1 MKRLLNYLLTLALGL
16 TFAIPSIAYATANA
30 RPEADQI
37 TEVQF
42 LDLDLDSSDEDDDE
56 ANIDSDDATGNQI
69 ERVEIPTKQFAVTDN
84 AEMTIDS
91 DGSIILNINNE
102 NGALKI
108 ENLDLDTETRY
119 AIHFVYQ
126 KLDGRLNSFGGHTDG
141 LFLNNLVS
149 VDGEVTTQYTESDSA
164 FVADDKEEHEVV
176 IEFLTPRDKASADF
190 FIQPNRGDFD
200 YVTLKISDI
209 YLVELP
215 EE

>member
-1 MKRLLNYLLTLALGL
+1 MKRLLNYLLTLSLGL
-16 TFAIPSIAYATANA
+16 TFASPSIAYATANA

-42 LDLDLDSSDEDDDE
+42 LDLDLDSSDDDD
-56 ANIDSDDATGNQI
+56 APNVDSDDVPGNQI

-91 DGSIILNINNE
+91 DGSIILDINNE

-108 ENLDLDTETRY
+108 EDLDLDTETRY

-126 KLDGRLNSFGGHTDG
+126 KLDGQLNSFGGHTDG
-141 LFLNNLVS
+141 LFLNNLAA

-164 FVADDKEEHEVV
+164 YVADDKEEHEVV